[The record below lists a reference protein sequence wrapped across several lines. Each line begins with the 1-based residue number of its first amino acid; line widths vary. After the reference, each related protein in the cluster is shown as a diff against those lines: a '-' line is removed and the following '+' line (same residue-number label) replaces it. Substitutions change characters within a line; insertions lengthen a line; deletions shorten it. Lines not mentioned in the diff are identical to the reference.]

1 MRIPVEDTILTL
13 LAVDDKRLANT
24 IGVFDRL
31 AHAEA
36 NRGRDETLETST
48 ELGGH
53 LGRVRLGMTLGHGEG
68 GACGSLCAVLDPLVA
83 SSDSILDRLDVEVGI
98 L

>member
-1 MRIPVEDTILTL
+1 MRIPVEDTILAL
-13 LAVDDKRLANT
+13 LAVNDKRLADAV
-24 IGVFDRL
+24 GVFDRL

-36 NRGRDETLETST
+36 DRGRDETLEAST

-68 GACGSLCAVLDPLVA
+68 GACGSLCAVLNSLVA
-83 SSDSILDRLDVEVGI
+83 SSDSILNRIDVEVSI